1 MEGGYQFGNEQIL
14 PKQRKPLMGIQN
26 QKDVNMFYI
35 YILRTANVV
44 ITELMKDNNQT
55 MKSTSEIV
63 LKPYLIN

>member
-1 MEGGYQFGNEQIL
+1 
-14 PKQRKPLMGIQN
+14 MGIQN

-63 LKPYLIN
+63 